1 MKRPIDIPPFL
12 VMEILERAQELERQG
27 RDIIHLEVGEPDF
40 PTPDCI
46 KEAAVRA
53 IRDGETHYSASV
65 GILPLREAVCEYYS
79 TRYGV
84 EISPDRVV
92 VTSGTS
98 PGILLA
104 LSSFLGEGDEVI
116 LPNPHY
122 ACYPQFINYVGGKP
136 AFVDVAEESGFELDA
151 DAIGER
157 IGPRTKAVMINS
169 PSNPTGQVMNEE
181 TMRQIAKACREA
193 GGSAPATGS
202 GPIIV
207 SDEIY
212 HGLVYEGKEHC
223 ALEYTDDAFVLN
235 GFSKL
240 YAMTGWRLGYIITPP
255 KYQRLI
261 QKMQQNF
268 FIAANTFVQWAG
280 VAALKEAGPD
290 VDRMVACLDERRK
303 VIIRRVKEIGLG
315 IAKEPTGAFYV
326 LANAKRFT
334 DDSLKFAYEVL
345 ENAGVGITPG
355 IDFGSNAE
363 GFVRFSYAN
372 SIENIEEGMK
382 RLEDYLGRR
391 D

>member
-46 KEAAVRA
+46 KEAAIRA

-65 GILPLREAVCEYYS
+65 GILPLREAVCEHYS

-136 AFVDVAEESGFELDA
+136 AFVDVVEESGFELNA
-151 DAIGER
+151 DAISER

-169 PSNPTGQVMNEE
+169 PSNPTGQVMSGEA
-181 TMRQIAKACREA
+181 MRRIVEIC
-193 GGSAPATGS
+193 GSAPATGS

-280 VAALKEAGPD
+280 IAALKEAGPD

>member
-27 RDIIHLEVGEPDF
+27 RSIIHLEVGEPDF

-46 KEAAVRA
+46 KEAAIRA
-53 IRDGETHYSASV
+53 LHNGETHYSASV

-92 VTSGTS
+92 ITSGTS

-122 ACYPQFINYVGGKP
+122 ACYPQFINYVGGVP
-136 AFVDVAEESGFELDA
+136 ALVDAREETGFELEPDA
-151 DAIGER
+151 VRER
-157 IGPRTKAVMINS
+157 IGPRTKAIMINS
-169 PSNPTGQVMNEE
+169 PSNPTGHVMD
-181 TMRQIAKACREA
+181 
-193 GGSAPATGS
+193 GSAIERIAS
-202 GPIIV
+202 IGPIVI

-212 HGLVYEGKEHC
+212 HGLVYEGKEHS
-223 ALEYTDDAFVLN
+223 ALEYSDDAFVLN

-255 KYQRLI
+255 RFQRLI

-268 FIAANTFVQWAG
+268 FIAPNTFVQWAG
-280 VAALKEAGPD
+280 IAALEDAQPD
-290 VDRMVACLDERRK
+290 VDRMVACFSERRRLI
-303 VIIRRVKEIGLG
+303 VRRAREIGFG
-315 IAKEPTGAFYV
+315 IAREPTGAFYL

-334 DDSLKFAYEVL
+334 DDSLKFAYDVL

-363 GFVRFSYAN
+363 GYVRFSYAN
-372 SIENIEEGMK
+372 SLENIEEGMN
-382 RLEDYLGRR
+382 RLEEYLKS
-391 D
+391 

>member
-1 MKRPIDIPPFL
+1 MKKPIDIPPFL

-40 PTPDCI
+40 PTPGCI

-53 IRDGETHYSASV
+53 LQDGETHYSASV
-65 GILPLREAVCEYYS
+65 GILPLREAVCEYFFA
-79 TRYGV
+79 RYGV

-104 LSSFLGEGDEVI
+104 LSSILGEGDEVI

-122 ACYPQFINYVGGKP
+122 ACYPQFINFVGGST
-136 AFVDVAEESGFELDA
+136 AFVGVNEDSGFELEPEA
-151 DAIGER
+151 VRER
-157 IGPRTKAVMINS
+157 IGPRTRAVMINS
-169 PSNPTGQVMNEE
+169 PANPTGHIMDGAVIENIVE
-181 TMRQIAKACREA
+181 ACRDA
-193 GGSAPATGS
+193 GPA
-202 GPIIV
+202 GPIVV

-212 HGLVYEGKEHC
+212 HGLVYEGKEHSV
-223 ALEYTDDAFVLN
+223 LEYSDSAFVLN

-255 KYQRLI
+255 KHQRLI

-280 VAALKEAGPD
+280 IAALKEAQAD
-290 VDRMVACLDERRK
+290 VDRMVACLDERRRLI
-303 VIIRRVKEIGLG
+303 VRRIKEIGFG
-315 IAKEPTGAFYV
+315 VASEPTGAFYV

-334 DDSLKFAYEVL
+334 NDSLKFAYEVL

-355 IDFGSNAE
+355 VDFGSNAE
-363 GFVRFSYAN
+363 GYIRFSYAN
-372 SIENIEEGMK
+372 SLENIEEGMK
-382 RLEDYLGRR
+382 RLEGYLSRR
-391 D
+391 E

>member
-46 KEAAVRA
+46 KEAAVKALR
-53 IRDGETHYSASV
+53 EEKTHYSASI
-65 GILPLREAVCEYYS
+65 GILPLREAICESYS
-79 TRYGV
+79 DRYGV
-84 EISPDRVV
+84 SISPDRVI

-98 PGILLA
+98 PGILLV
-104 LSSFLGEGDEVI
+104 LSSFLEEGDEVL

-122 ACYPQFINYVGGKP
+122 ACYPQFINYVGSVP
-136 AFVDVAEESGFELDA
+136 AFVSVHEETGFEIEPDSV
-151 DAIGER
+151 R
-157 IGPRTKAVMINS
+157 RRVGPKTKAILINS
-169 PSNPTGQVMNEE
+169 PANPTGHVIPGEVIKQLAA
-181 TMRQIAKACREA
+181 I
-193 GGSAPATGS
+193 
-202 GPIIV
+202 GPMVI

-212 HGLVYEGKEHC
+212 HGLVYEGKAHT

-240 YAMTGWRLGYIITPP
+240 YSMTGWRLGYIITPP

-280 VAALKEAGPD
+280 IAALKEAQPD
-290 VDRMVACLDERRK
+290 VDRMVACFNERRK
-303 VIIRRVKEIGLG
+303 LILRRIQEIGFKV
-315 IAKEPTGAFYV
+315 AKEPTGAFYV
-326 LANAKRFT
+326 LANAKQYT
-334 DDSLKFAYEVL
+334 NDSLAFAFEVL
-345 ENAGVGITPG
+345 EKVHVGITPG

-372 SIENIEEGMK
+372 SLENIEEGMRK
-382 RLEDYLGRR
+382 LETFLAARTTG
-391 D
+391 

>member
-12 VMEILERAQELERQG
+12 VMEVLERAQELERQG
-27 RDIIHLEVGEPDF
+27 RSIIHLEVGEPDF

-65 GILPLREAVCEYYS
+65 GILPLREAVCEYYNN
-79 TRYGV
+79 RYGV
-84 EISPDRVV
+84 DISPERVV

-104 LSSFLGEGDEVI
+104 LSAILSEGDEVI

-122 ACYPQFINYVGGKP
+122 ACYPQFINYVGGAP
-136 AFVDVAEESGFELDA
+136 AFVDVREETGFELEP
-151 DAIGER
+151 DAIRER
-157 IGPRTKAVMINS
+157 IGPRTKAIMINS
-169 PSNPTGQVMNEE
+169 PANPTGHVMGSDVIE
-181 TMRQIAKACREA
+181 RIA
-193 GGSAPATGS
+193 SI
-202 GPIIV
+202 GPTVI

-212 HGLVYEGKEHC
+212 HGLVYEGKEHS
-223 ALEYTDDAFVLN
+223 ALEYSDDAFVLN

-255 KYQRLI
+255 QHLRLI
-261 QKMQQNF
+261 QKMMQNF

-280 VAALKEAGPD
+280 VAALKEAQPD
-290 VDRMVACLDERRK
+290 VDKMVACFSERREL
-303 VIIRRVKEIGLG
+303 ILRRAKEIGFG
-315 IAKEPTGAFYV
+315 IAKEPTGAFYLLV
-326 LANAKRFT
+326 NAKHLT
-334 DDSLKFAYEVL
+334 KDSLKFAFDVL

-363 GFVRFSYAN
+363 GYVRFSYAN
-372 SIENIEEGMK
+372 SLENIEEGMN
-382 RLEDYLGRR
+382 RLEAYLNARN